1 MVLKCIVWSIR
12 SPTAKNEAT
21 EQAVCATSELF
32 CNIIWLDCGG
42 VQWRN
47 ALKSTFRRYVLRP
60 VINYRI
66 EITRKCKIQSLC
78 TEAFLSVFIHF
89 GIVLSPL
96 KRVVLETSYPL
107 EQCNSTINHASLE
120 GISLTRKYFKS
131 VWRYWHQRARSLL
144 NYKSNLNKNQHHDCT
159 SKLFNVLAVK
169 YIKRREVDECTEAEK
184 GQSKKHFANPKKY
197 WESLFFR
204 QIARGGSYFF
214 VSYSRRGSH
223 AFSRIF

>member
-1 MVLKCIVWSIR
+1 MKQRNELNVLLLSYFAMLSVWIVVASNGEPHSRVHFEGMFWDPSLIV
-12 SPTAKNEAT
+12 E
-21 EQAVCATSELF
+21 
-32 CNIIWLDCGG
+32 
-42 VQWRN
+42 
-47 ALKSTFRRYVLRP
+47 LKSH
-60 VINYRI
+60 
-66 EITRKCKIQSLC
+66 KCKVVSSC
-78 TEAFLSVFIHF
+78 TETFLSVFIYF
-89 GIVLSPL
+89 GVVLSPL

-120 GISLTRKYFKS
+120 GISLTRRYFKS

-144 NYKSNLNKNQHHDCT
+144 NYNSNLNKNQHHDCT

-197 WESLFFR
+197 WESLSFR